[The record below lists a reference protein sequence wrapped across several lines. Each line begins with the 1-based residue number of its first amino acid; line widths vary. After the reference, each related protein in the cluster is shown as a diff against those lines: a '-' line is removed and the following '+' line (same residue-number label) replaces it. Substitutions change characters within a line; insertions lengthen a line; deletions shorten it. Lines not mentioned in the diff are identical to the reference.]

1 MNRLTS
7 VEDGSWTVYGVDFS
21 KESDIVN
28 ECLKRLME
36 YEETGVTPEF
46 VESVPD
52 MLEDLKSALIDKD
65 TSSYDRINKAV
76 ALIDF
81 IKKRFKATAS

>member
-7 VEDGSWTVYGVDFS
+7 VENGDWTVYGVDFE
-21 KESDIVN
+21 KESDTVN

-46 VESVPD
+46 IDSIPD
-52 MLEDLKSALIDKD
+52 MLEDVKDVLVCKD
-65 TSSYDRINKAV
+65 TPSYDRINRAI

-81 IKKRFKATAS
+81 INKRFNK